1 MTKQPTLDPKMVHKV
16 FVRLCVVSFALVY
29 VCMSAVLMLGCW
41 GCRIR
46 FVVVDGVCIAV
57 YVFVCVDAPLA
68 HALFVLWIVF
78 CIGLCALL
86 VCFVLSCC
94 R

>member
-1 MTKQPTLDPKMVHKV
+1 
-16 FVRLCVVSFALVY
+16 
-29 VCMSAVLMLGCW
+29 MLFFG

-57 YVFVCVDAPLA
+57 YVFVCVDAPVT

-78 CIGLCALL
+78 CIGWCALL
-86 VCFVLSCC
+86 VSLVSWCC